1 MTGSRT
7 NEKALGK
14 EVNQMQEIIGKL
26 KKAGSKEICIV
37 EAKQHVSGSHCL

>member
-14 EVNQMQEIIGKL
+14 EVNQMQELIGKL
-26 KKAGSKEICIV
+26 KKVGSKEICKVKELIWL
-37 EAKQHVSGSHCL
+37 ERKLQ